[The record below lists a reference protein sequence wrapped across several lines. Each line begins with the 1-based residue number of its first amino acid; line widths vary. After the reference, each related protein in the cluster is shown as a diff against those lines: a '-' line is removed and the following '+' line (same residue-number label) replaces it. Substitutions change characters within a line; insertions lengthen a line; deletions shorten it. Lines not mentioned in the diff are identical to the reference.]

1 MPTNRPLEG
10 VVDEPTYEKFESP
23 QTNEY
28 IKKTL
33 IDVGLPANIAYT
45 ATWIKWQIVISF
57 ENSFIITLEKG
68 THYTSQTKKDAP
80 DIIFTDVWRENIRLK
95 VDELKKL
102 IRDPRYK
109 RIQDSTRTM
118 FAEMNTE
125 ITAA

>member
-28 IKKTL
+28 IEKTL

-57 ENSFIITLEKG
+57 ENSFIIALEKG

-102 IRDPRYK
+102 MNDPRYQK
-109 RIQDSTRTM
+109 IRNNTRTKV
-118 FAEMNTE
+118 AELNTE
-125 ITAA
+125 IATA